1 MVMKKLIVAAALATA
16 FALPA
21 YAQTATQPSRA
32 QFNAEVQ
39 YNGRGDAQRH
49 SVNPAYDVY
58 DHGQYVGSDP
68 DPSIRLQLKRDNER
82 DQY

>member
-1 MVMKKLIVAAALATA
+1 MKKLLAAAALATVFAAPA
-16 FALPA
+16 F
-21 YAQTATQPSRA
+21 AQTATQAPRA
-32 QFNAEVQ
+32 QFNNDQ
-39 YNGRGDAQRH
+39 FGGRDGQRH